1 LQGVLAVILA
11 HVCMQYTSESFLA
24 SRSRKQVRFHLAV
37 PKITKT
43 IIAMWRLP
51 KFLGRTGYHRQG
63 GQHHRCLS
71 TSPSQQETFLT
82 GTTSVYAEQLY
93 EKYQQN
99 PDSVHESWR
108 RYFDNLGKDIP
119 FEASA
124 FSSPTTLVD
133 PKSKPRTVDGP
144 SDSLGV
150 AHLIRAYQVNG
161 HLAADLDPLATYSP
175 ETFPYRP
182 QKTGTDGLP
191 ADLTVE
197 YHGFDQN
204 DMDRSL
210 RLLGRSSG
218 GNTGYLEQLSRSPH
232 NVTLRSVL
240 AELRKTYTGTIGV
253 EYMVRTFCATHCD
266 GYSGD

>member
-1 LQGVLAVILA
+1 MLRWPRVAIA
-11 HVCMQYTSESFLA
+11 RTSLLRNKCCVFSTTT
-24 SRSRKQVRFHLAV
+24 
-37 PKITKT
+37 TK
-43 IIAMWRLP
+43 A
-51 KFLGRTGYHRQG
+51 
-63 GQHHRCLS
+63 
-71 TSPSQQETFLT
+71 SQQETFLT

-93 EKYQQN
+93 EKYLVD
-99 PDSVHESWR
+99 PASVHDSWR
-108 RYFDNLGKDIP
+108 RYFDNLGKEIP

-133 PKSKPRTVDGP
+133 PKHKPRSVSEGP

-161 HLAADLDPLATYSP
+161 HLAANLDPLATHSP

-182 QKTGTDGLP
+182 PAVDKDGLYP
-191 ADLTVE
+191 AELTVE

-204 DMDRSL
+204 DLDRSL

-218 GNTGYLEQLSRSPH
+218 GNSGYLEQLSQSPH
-232 NVTLRSVL
+232 NATLRNVL

-253 EYMVRTFCATHCD
+253 EYMVRCFVRRI
-266 GYSGD
+266 GGIFKVS

>member
-1 LQGVLAVILA
+1 MV
-11 HVCMQYTSESFLA
+11 
-24 SRSRKQVRFHLAV
+24 
-37 PKITKT
+37 
-43 IIAMWRLP
+43 RLP
-51 KFLGRTGYHRQG
+51 RAIARAFFRPERL
-63 GQHHRCLS
+63 CFS
-71 TSPSQQETFLT
+71 TAASQQETFLS
-82 GTTSVYAEQLY
+82 GTTSVYAEQMY
-93 EKYQQN
+93 KTYQQD

-108 RYFDNLGKDIP
+108 RYFDNLGKEIP

-133 PKSKPRTVDGP
+133 PKSKPRAFSEGP

-161 HLAADLDPLATYSP
+161 HQAADLDPLGIYSP
-175 ETFPYRP
+175 EAFPYRSP
-182 QKTGTDGLP
+182 KGKEGFP
-191 ADLTVE
+191 AELTAE

-218 GNTGYLEQLSRSPH
+218 GNSGYLEQLSRSPH
-232 NVTLRSVL
+232 NVTLRNVL

-253 EYMVRTFCATHCD
+253 EYMVCARRSWMMPTGSLLSRTNTFWMFCV
-266 GYSGD
+266 